1 MTKRLVII
9 DGKSVFYR
17 GYYAMPNLSTAD
29 GTSTGGVYGFAALSL
44 ELIRKLKPDYVCV
57 AWDKAKTN
65 IRKRLEIYPSYK
77 AGRKPAP
84 ADFYAQI
91 PILQELLE
99 ALSWPLYELDDYEA
113 DDIMATLAHQASER
127 GIETCLITSD
137 LDALQAINPLTHVY
151 ALKKGLTN
159 IDRFDPETFE
169 QKYGI
174 RVDQFLDLKSLKG
187 DSSDNIPGVPG
198 IGEKTAVQL
207 LQQFQTLEG
216 IYDNLWQVKDSVRR
230 KLESGKDSA
239 ELSKKVAELWFDAPI
254 TLDLPAMDI
263 NDLNT
268 TRLREIL
275 QQLEFRSLLTK
286 LPQHMQSSEPTA
298 RDTSLDPAK
307 QLVGSEA
314 SAVLMMARELIVHM
328 VDDEIWLSHER
339 GKVVKLNLLEAKD
352 ILASV
357 PIIAHD
363 TKAILK
369 QLLKAE
375 YSRLPEVHHDIA
387 QGSFLLNPLR
397 KSRALNDLIGMEVD
411 SPELAIS
418 ALWTLYEE
426 QAKAMELQPKIA
438 SVARTID
445 FPLIPVL
452 ARMEFRG
459 IKLDTSQLNQMNT
472 EITHD
477 LAAVQAQM
485 YDMVG
490 YEFNIASP
498 TQLADVLFTKLQ
510 LPTESIKRGK
520 TGYSTGQK
528 ELDKLRGLHPIVE
541 LIEKYRELAKLQNT
555 YIEALPKLVDT
566 GSRIHTTFNQDVAA
580 TGRLSSTDPNLQNI
594 PVRTELGRK
603 IRDAFVPEKGNVFVN
618 ADYSQFELRLAAVLA
633 GDEKMINDFNAGT
646 DIHLKTAA
654 EVYKVPLDAVTKE
667 QRSAAKTVNFGVLY
681 GMSIHGLTAA
691 AKMTFAE
698 AKAFID
704 EYNKVRSKLMDYTK
718 SVIKL
723 AHEQGYVE
731 TVYGRR
737 RPTPDVNSSNFVV
750 RQAAE
755 RAAANMPIQGTE
767 ADLMK
772 KAMVLID
779 DKIGGLGEQVLQV
792 HDSILI
798 ECPKENAEKIAEI
811 LQDTMENI
819 APDLGVRL
827 QVDVHIG
834 SNWGEV

>member
-1 MTKRLVII
+1 MTKRLAII

-29 GTSTGGVYGFAALSL
+29 GTPTGGVYGFAALSL
-44 ELIRKLKPDYVCV
+44 ELIKKLKPDYVCV
-57 AWDKAKTN
+57 AWDKPKTN
-65 IRKRLEIYPSYK
+65 IRKRLQIYPSYK

-91 PILQELLE
+91 PVLQELLE

-169 QKYGI
+169 AKYGL
-174 RVDQFLDLKSLKG
+174 RVDQFLDLKALKG

-216 IYDNLWQVKDSVRR
+216 VYENLWQVKDATRR
-230 KLESGKDSA
+230 KLEAGKDSA
-239 ELSKKVAELWFDAPI
+239 SISKKVAELWFDAPI

-263 NDLNT
+263 KDLDVV
-268 TRLREIL
+268 RLREIL
-275 QQLEFRSLLTK
+275 QRLEFRSLLNK
-286 LPQHMQSSEPTA
+286 LPQHMQSNEPTA
-298 RDTSLDPAK
+298 HDASLDPAT
-307 QLVGSEA
+307 QLTDSEA
-314 SAVLMMARELIVHM
+314 GAVLMMARELVVHL
-328 VDDEIWLSHER
+328 VGDELWLSHER
-339 GKVVKLNLLEAKD
+339 GKVVKLNVEEAED
-352 ILASV
+352 ILLNV

-363 TKAILK
+363 TKIILK
-369 QLLKAE
+369 QLLSAGYNK
-375 YSRLPEVHHDIA
+375 LPEIHHDIA

-397 KSRALNDLIGMEVD
+397 KSRALNDLIGMEIN

-418 ALWTLYEE
+418 ALWTLFEE
-426 QAKAMELQPKIA
+426 QSKAMDEQPKIA
-438 SVARTID
+438 SVARAID

-452 ARMEFRG
+452 ARMEHKG
-459 IKLDTSQLNQMNT
+459 IKLDVSQLDQMNT
-472 EITHD
+472 QITQD
-477 LAAVQAQM
+477 LNEVQKQM
-485 YDMVG
+485 HAMAGYD
-490 YEFNIASP
+490 FNIASP
-498 TQLADVLFTKLQ
+498 SQLAEVLFTKLQ
-510 LPTESIKRGK
+510 LSTDGIKRGK
-520 TGYSTGQK
+520 TGFSTGQK
-528 ELDKLRGLHPIVE
+528 ELDKLRGQHPIIE
-541 LIEKYRELAKLQNT
+541 LVEKYRELAKLQNT
-555 YIEALPKLVDT
+555 YVEALPKLVDEH
-566 GSRIHTTFNQDVAA
+566 SRVHTTFNQDVAA

-594 PVRTELGRK
+594 PVRTELGRR

-779 DKIGGLGEQVLQV
+779 DKIAGLGEQLLQV

-798 ECPKENAEKIAEI
+798 ECPKQNAEKIAAI
-811 LQDTMENI
+811 LQDTMESI

-834 SNWGEV
+834 NDWGEV